1 MLSSYLVHPNILG
14 IQCIYSFTGSISAFR
29 ARTYKRVYRL
39 KQIGEK
45 IKSLLEDLRSL
56 SPNKTPILIFSP
68 NLVYRMAGN
77 APYFLIDCDEGVR

>member
-1 MLSSYLVHPNILG
+1 MLISYLVHPNILG

-39 KQIGEK
+39 NQIGEK

-68 NLVYRMAGN
+68 NLVFKIHGN
-77 APYFLIDCDEGVR
+77 TPYFLIDCDEGVG

>member
-39 KQIGEK
+39 NQIGEK

-56 SPNKTPILIFSP
+56 SPNKTPILIFST
-68 NLVYRMAGN
+68 NLISKIHGN
-77 APYFLIDCDEGVR
+77 AMHFLIDCDEGVG